1 MKNKRVCFVEVE
13 CISPS
18 GNKQLKRLDGLA
30 IKGTVS
36 RKAGTVQAEASV
48 SVANL
53 TKPTLEYLTTYT
65 TPYFN
70 PKTKKRINI
79 YAGYEDTGWGQIF
92 SGDIIEAIPQNMP
105 DVWLNIKAKSL
116 YYNQRVPISYG
127 VGNVSMRELAQS
139 IANELRLPLDWQS
152 ESTKNIAGFDL
163 VGSKG
168 DLIKEYNKLGGV
180 IMFEDNGKL
189 KVIDKNAQPP
199 IGNKAKLISLH
210 TGLIGDFEPDQ
221 YGIKG
226 KCLID
231 PSMKLGDWIKTES
244 IKLPGTNGY
253 YRIYTLDFDFAS
265 REQQFYCKFYG
276 RTSTN
281 YYVQ

>member
-1 MKNKRVCFVEVE
+1 MNNKRVCFVEVE

-18 GNKQLKRLDGLA
+18 GTKQLKRLDGLA

-48 SVANL
+48 SIANL
-53 TKPTLEYLTTYT
+53 AKPTIEYLTTYT

-70 PKTKKRINI
+70 PKTKKKINI
-79 YAGYEDTGWGQIF
+79 YAGYENTGWGQIF
-92 SGDIIEAIPQNMP
+92 TGDIIEAIPQDMP
-105 DVWLNIKAKSL
+105 DVWLQVKAKSQ

-127 VGNVSMRELAQS
+127 VGNITLKDLAQS
-139 IANELRLPLDWQS
+139 IADELNLPLDWKS
-152 ESTKNIAGFDL
+152 TSTKTVAGFDL
-163 VGSKG
+163 IGSKG
-168 DLIKEYNKLGGV
+168 DLIKEYNRLGDV
-180 IMFEDNGKL
+180 VMFEDNGKL
-189 KVIDKNAQPP
+189 RVVDKKTNPDT
-199 IGNKAKLISLH
+199 NKAKLISLH

-231 PSMKLGDWIKTES
+231 PSMNLGDWIKTES

-265 REQQFYCKFYG
+265 REQQFYCKFYA
-276 RTSTN
+276 RTSSN
-281 YYVQ
+281 YNAK